1 MPDRISRELD
11 AAILGYIRKYSK
23 HNAPDVAFQSLALQ
37 IYSYQ
42 VNHNKIYRQIC
53 DLSGALDRGPIKDWK
68 QIPAVPAQAFK
79 EFSLASF
86 PASSQKK
93 VFRTSGTSE
102 GTRGEHAFDT
112 LRLYD
117 AAILPS
123 FRRYLLPDNQKL
135 QYCFLIQ
142 SSKEAPDLSLSYMMG
157 VVNKNFAGNEGRFYI
172 GKDHADFGLLVR
184 DMRYAKMPVLLLAT
198 AFSLKAFIDY
208 LKNENIWINL
218 PKGSRLMETGGFKG
232 RTKSIAKEDLYLLC
246 AERLGI
252 QRTHC
257 VSEYG
262 MTELSSQAYD
272 TTLRNWYLK
281 RTDRS
286 YKKGPA
292 WMRTLVIDPRT
303 GREVAAGKKGILRHF
318 DLANRGSILAVQTED
333 VGIRIKDGFEVLF
346 RAKRADLRGCSLVYE
361 KFIHNR

>member
-1 MPDRISRELD
+1 MPDRIARELD
-11 AAILGYIRKYSK
+11 ATILRFIRKYSK
-23 HNAPDVAFQSLALQ
+23 KDAPDEAFQSLALK

-42 VNHNKIYRQIC
+42 VRHNKIYRQVC
-53 DLSGALDRGPIKDWK
+53 ELSGAAGPGDIRDWK
-68 QIPAVPAQAFK
+68 HIPAMPAQAFK
-79 EFSLASF
+79 EFSLTSF
-86 PASSQKK
+86 STSRKK
-93 VFRTSGTSE
+93 RVFRTSGTTE
-102 GTRGEHAFDT
+102 NARGEHAFDT
-112 LRLYD
+112 LKLYD
-117 AAILPS
+117 AAIVPS
-123 FRRYLLPDNQKL
+123 FRQYVLPDDRKL

-142 SSKEAPDLSLSYMMG
+142 SSSEAPDLSLSYMMA
-157 VVNKNFAGNEGRFYI
+157 VVNKKFANNKGHFYV
-172 GKDHADFGLLVR
+172 GKDHANFGLLVR

-218 PKGSRLMETGGFKG
+218 PEGSRLMETGGFKG
-232 RTKSIAKEDLYLLC
+232 RTTSIAKEDLYSLC

-272 TTLRNWYLK
+272 TTLLNWHLK
-281 RTDRS
+281 RRVGS

-303 GREVAAGKKGILRHF
+303 GREVAPGKKGVLRHF
-318 DLANRGSILAVQTED
+318 DLANRGSVLAIQTED
-333 VGIRIKDGFEVLF
+333 IGVQVNDGFEVLS

-361 KFIHNR
+361 KFIQNN